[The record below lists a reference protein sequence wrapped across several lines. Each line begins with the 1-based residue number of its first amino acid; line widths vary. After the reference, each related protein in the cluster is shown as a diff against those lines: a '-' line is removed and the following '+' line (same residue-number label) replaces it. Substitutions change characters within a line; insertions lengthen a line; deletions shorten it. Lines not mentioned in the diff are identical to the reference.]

1 MFLNSSQSKL
11 NLNPSLVAKESSSV
25 EKDLNAK
32 ESHENVHSET
42 EPTASVSNESRQ
54 DKRVETRNSG
64 SHKVKVYIFKL
75 LMKLV
80 PNRK

>member
-1 MFLNSSQSKL
+1 M
-11 NLNPSLVAKESSSV
+11 NLNPALVAKESQSV

-32 ESHENVHSET
+32 ESHENVHTET

-54 DKRVETRNSG
+54 DKRIETRNSG

-75 LMKLV
+75 LMKLA
-80 PNRK
+80 PNLIKVE

>member
-1 MFLNSSQSKL
+1 M
-11 NLNPSLVAKESSSV
+11 NLNPSSVAKESQSV
-25 EKDLNAK
+25 EKNLNAK
-32 ESHENVHSET
+32 ESHENVHTET

-54 DKRVETRNSG
+54 DKRIETRISG

-80 PNRK
+80 PNIVKVE